1 MSSRLSG
8 WLAAFWTRKI
18 CGRAHF
24 ANMSLTSGRNPNRKI
39 MLVTLE
45 PISRAMA
52 GPAIRAV
59 EMARQLAGEFD
70 VTVVSPVPQSSG
82 DQLSPIDG
90 VRVVT
95 GANRHA
101 MYREAMGND
110 VLIIQSN
117 VLRPFPK
124 LAELGKYLV
133 LDLYDPYLFSV
144 LVQYKHEKVAAE
156 ASYRLMHQV
165 LERHM
170 LKCDFSICASEI
182 QRDYWIGRYCALGR
196 LTPALYEFDPSLRKL
211 IDVVPFGRE
220 TLPPSSRGPG
230 LREQIAGIGKD
241 DVVLLW
247 GGGIW
252 DWFDPLTV
260 ISSIAR
266 AKEQVPNLRLVFMG
280 MKSPNPKVPIMKMAH
295 DAIELSERLGLTNQ
309 HVFFKEGW
317 IPYEERVNYLLDADV
332 AVSSHFDLPET
343 RYSFRTRI
351 LDYLWCGL
359 PVLSTGGDPLSEK
372 IDKAGAGL
380 ALPYKDELA
389 WSDAIVRMASD
400 LEFRNKC
407 ARASQELSDEFTW
420 DKTCKALLGY
430 CRQPYQL
437 PQHVKIT
444 MPSVFERARAVYA
457 RGGGE
462 LVMKRSREII
472 SDLLN

>member
-1 MSSRLSG
+1 
-8 WLAAFWTRKI
+8 
-18 CGRAHF
+18 
-24 ANMSLTSGRNPNRKI
+24 MSLTSQQNHHRKV

-45 PISRAMA
+45 PISKSMA

-59 EMARQLAGEFD
+59 EMAKQLAKEFD
-70 VTVVSPVPQSSG
+70 VTVASPVKQSAE
-82 DQLSPIDG
+82 DELPPIAN
-90 VRVVT
+90 VKVVT
-95 GANRHA
+95 GANRQA
-101 MYREAMGND
+101 MYREAVAND
-110 VLIIQSN
+110 ILIIQSN
-117 VLRPFPK
+117 VLRPYPK
-124 LAELGKYLV
+124 LAELGKFLV

-144 LVQYKHEKVAAE
+144 LVQYKHEKVAGE

-170 LKCDFSICASEI
+170 LTCDFSICASEI

-211 IDVVPFGRE
+211 IDVAPFGRE
-220 TLPPSSRGPG
+220 TLEPQRNGPG
-230 LREQIAGIGKD
+230 LRAEIDAIGDD

-260 ISSIAR
+260 ISAVNQ
-266 AKEQVPNLRLVFMG
+266 AKDKVPNLRLVFMG
-280 MKSPNPKVPIMKMAH
+280 MKSPNPKVPIMKMAR
-295 DAIELSERLGLTNQ
+295 DAVELSERLGLTGQ

-317 IPYEERVNYLLDADV
+317 IPYEKRVNYLLDADL

-359 PVLSTGGDPLSEK
+359 PVLSTGGDPLSEM
-372 IDKAGAGL
+372 IDRAGAGL
-380 ALPYKDELA
+380 ALPYKDETA
-389 WSDAIVRMASD
+389 WADAIVRLAGDKAERQKYANAS
-400 LEFRNKC
+400 K
-407 ARASQELSDEFTW
+407 QLSNEFTW
-420 DKTCKALLGY
+420 DKTCKALVAY
-430 CRQPYQL
+430 CREPYQL
-437 PQHVKIT
+437 PRHVKIT

-457 RGGGE
+457 RGGGD

-472 SDLLN
+472 SDLLG

>member
-1 MSSRLSG
+1 LLSH
-8 WLAAFWTRKI
+8 
-18 CGRAHF
+18 CGNYIHIIADT
-24 ANMSLTSGRNPNRKI
+24 NMSLSSQLKNQRKI

-59 EMARQLAGEFD
+59 EMGKQLAQEFS
-70 VTVVSPVPQSSG
+70 VTVVSSVPQSKEEE
-82 DQLSPIDG
+82 LPPIAG
-90 VRVVT
+90 IRIVT
-95 GANRHA
+95 GANRKT
-101 MYREAMGND
+101 MYREAMDHD

-124 LAELGKYLV
+124 LADLGKFVV

-144 LVQYKHEKVAAE
+144 LVQYKHEKVAGE

-165 LERHM
+165 LEKHM
-170 LKCDFSICASEI
+170 LSCDFSICASEI

-220 TLPPSSRGPG
+220 TLAPERNGPG
-230 LREQIAGIGKD
+230 LRDEIDAIGKD
-241 DVVLLW
+241 DPVLLW

-260 ISSIAR
+260 ISAVAK
-266 AKEQVPNLRLVFMG
+266 AKEKVSNLRLVFMG
-280 MKSPNPKVPIMKMAH
+280 MKSPNPKVPIMKMAK
-295 DAIELSERLGLTNQ
+295 DAVDLSEKLGLTGK

-317 IPYEERVNYLLDADV
+317 IPYEKRVNYLLDADV
-332 AVSSHFDLPET
+332 AVSAHFDLPET

-359 PVLSTGGDPLSEK
+359 PVLSTGGDPLSEM
-372 IDKAGAGL
+372 IDKAGAGV
-380 ALPYKDELA
+380 ALPYKDENA
-389 WSDAIVRMASD
+389 WSEAIVRLAEDKAFRSECSDAS
-400 LEFRNKC
+400 R
-407 ARASQELSDEFTW
+407 QLSNEFTW
-420 DKTCKALLGY
+420 DKTCRALVGF
-430 CRQPYQL
+430 CREPYQL
-437 PQHVKIT
+437 PRHVKIT
-444 MPSVFERARAVYA
+444 MPSVFERAHAVYA
-457 RGGGE
+457 RGGGD

-472 SDLLN
+472 SDFLG